1 MIPAVS
7 GKTEV
12 GEEEE
17 GLKKGM
23 QNLWRWRTRWLWYL
37 LFFKVS
43 VNR

>member
-23 QNLWRWRTRWLWYL
+23 QNL
-37 LFFKVS
+37 
-43 VNR
+43 